1 MNHKD
6 KIGRFSS
13 HLFWDVNR
21 NNLDIEKNKDYV
33 IKQVLEYGLMQD
45 WVLLKK
51 IYGLDTIVSAAKT
64 FRTLDK
70 KTLVFIAS
78 ISNTP
83 LNAFRCYNYQPSTP
97 QHGNF

>member
-1 MNHKD
+1 M
-6 KIGRFSS
+6 
-13 HLFWDVNR
+13 
-21 NNLDIEKNKDYV
+21 EKNKGYV

-45 WVLLKK
+45 WLLLKK
-51 IYGLDTIVSAAKT
+51 IYGLNIIVSVTKT

-83 LNAFRCYNYQPSTP
+83 LNAFRCYNDQPSIP
-97 QHGNF
+97 QPGNF